1 MNEQRRY
8 DIRDA
13 ARLLGVAPSTLRYWE
28 DQGIIRAERDPA
40 SRYRKYGLSA
50 LVDASEIVLFRSM
63 GVPVK
68 DLADY
73 QRCTVGE
80 LDALLAETERGID
93 ARLHELEAARAKIDE
108 QRALCACAQELAQA
122 GMRPGEPP
130 FSQLLAVES
139 DEQWFSLIF
148 DVDRY
153 AVYIAPG
160 GKAVEA
166 MAVWAEKGRR
176 DAGRSAAR
184 RTGCAGEGSVVAA
197 GDPAAVAVAAASASA
212 APSRVAGDVVW
223 DAQRDRAD
231 CYREC
236 LLACDKSQAD
246 WACCSAPLFDEAR
259 AQGCDPQYLVAHFLV
274 SADCAGTRKDLYRA
288 WIACSRP

>member
-80 LDALLAETERGID
+80 LDALLAGSHFSTR
-93 ARLHELEAARAKIDE
+93 
-108 QRALCACAQELAQA
+108 Q
-122 GMRPGEPP
+122 EPP
-130 FSQLLAVES
+130 RLPRLYIRQRS
-139 DEQWFSLIF
+139 DIIKN
-148 DVDRY
+148 V
-153 AVYIAPG
+153 
-160 GKAVEA
+160 
-166 MAVWAEKGRR
+166 
-176 DAGRSAAR
+176 
-184 RTGCAGEGSVVAA
+184 
-197 GDPAAVAVAAASASA
+197 
-212 APSRVAGDVVW
+212 
-223 DAQRDRAD
+223 
-231 CYREC
+231 
-236 LLACDKSQAD
+236 
-246 WACCSAPLFDEAR
+246 
-259 AQGCDPQYLVAHFLV
+259 
-274 SADCAGTRKDLYRA
+274 
-288 WIACSRP
+288 